1 MLFDQ
6 FLLCLPPF
14 PPFPQ
19 TPDARKPV
27 DLNQAPHVIYQV
39 HQPNLRRCTGPACSR
54 QANHAEIQAPLLM
67 SHRTKGMFNPNS
79 YLLLP
84 RRI

>member
-19 TPDARKPV
+19 TPDARKLV
-27 DLNQAPHVIYQV
+27 DLNQAPHVTYQV
-39 HQPNLRRCTGPACSR
+39 HQPNLRRCTG
-54 QANHAEIQAPLLM
+54 QANHAEIQTPLLI
-67 SHRTKGMFNPNS
+67 SHRAKGMFNPNS
-79 YLLLP
+79 YLLLS
-84 RRI
+84 RRM